1 MSTSTDSL
9 IPLLVGGALLFLGGR
24 YYWLVA
30 GGVGFLFGTSIGSA
44 PDGGVVT
51 GSAIAMGILFGFIA
65 ALAAVLV
72 TKFALGAT
80 GFIIGGIFMVRFL
93 EAIGWSLG
101 SALAAFLIGGI
112 LGLILVLISQDW
124 ALIFLSVITG
134 AGIIV
139 NSLGLDPASAGFV
152 YIVLV
157 ISGFAVQLFLKRR
170 N

>member
-9 IPLLVGGALLFLGGR
+9 IPLIVGGVLLLFGGR

-51 GSAIAMGILFGFIA
+51 GSAIAMGLLFGFIA
-65 ALAAVLV
+65 AVASVLV
-72 TKFALGAT
+72 TKFALGMT
-80 GFIIGGIFMVRFL
+80 GFLVGGIFMVRFL
-93 EAIGWSLG
+93 EAIGWNLG
-101 SALAAFLIGGI
+101 SSLAAFLVGGL
-112 LGLILVLISQDW
+112 LGFVLVLISQDW
-124 ALIFLSVITG
+124 ALILLSVITG

-139 NSLGLDPASAGFV
+139 NQLVLDPASVQFV
-152 YIVLV
+152 YIALVLF
-157 ISGFAVQLFLKRR
+157 GFGFQIFLKRR